1 MKHLFFVFLTFS
13 LFLKM
18 EALEHSMGVL
28 GALKD
33 HNSPISISTK
43 LLDDF
48 VEKGLSSLCII
59 EGERNGRLRQWWYGD
74 RPGGTGFFITREGH
88 MITCKHVSNVLK
100 SPNAFL
106 GLTGQLIKVSIVAE
120 HPTEDIAILKI
131 DEPHN
136 INFSYLEM
144 SFIPEKIGDWVF
156 SLRGRAIID
165 GSYLF
170 ALPSL
175 GKVIG
180 YLKGKVVENV
190 NIEYISR
197 VVLSM
202 GATDGNS
209 GSPLFNLEGKVI
221 GILTDKLGIS
231 ADECAGG
238 FVGALPIHR
247 VKDWIEETLRSD
259 GYFETLD

>member
-1 MKHLFFVFLTFS
+1 
-13 LFLKM
+13 
-18 EALEHSMGVL
+18 MGGGGV
-28 GALKD
+28 LKD
-33 HNSPISISTK
+33 HNPPISISTK

-59 EGERNGRLRQWWYGD
+59 QGERNDRLRQWWYGD
-74 RPGGTGFFITREGH
+74 CLGATGFFITHKGH
-88 MITCKHVSNVLK
+88 MITCKHASESLK
-100 SPNAFL
+100 SPIAFL
-106 GLTGQLIKVSIVAE
+106 GLTGQFIKVSIVAE

-136 INFSYLEM
+136 INLSYLEM

-165 GSYLF
+165 NSHLF
-170 ALPSL
+170 ALPSM

-180 YLKGKVVENV
+180 YVNLEN
-190 NIEYISR
+190 ISL
-197 VVLSM
+197 VVLSI
-202 GATDGNS
+202 GATGVNS

-221 GILTDKLGIS
+221 GILTNKVEIDNEF
-231 ADECAGG
+231 DGG

-247 VKDWIEETLRSD
+247 VKDWIEEILRSD